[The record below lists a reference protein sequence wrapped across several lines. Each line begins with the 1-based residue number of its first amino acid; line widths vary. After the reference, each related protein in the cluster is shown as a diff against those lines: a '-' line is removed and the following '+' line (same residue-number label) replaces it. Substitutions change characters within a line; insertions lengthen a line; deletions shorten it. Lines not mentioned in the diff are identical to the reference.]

1 MVRQLRRAW
10 SIFDRNNEDSYLSKV
25 LGFRK
30 GGLDRKHNGEENNTG
45 RVEEGRT
52 FEVKGVF
59 NDWHRIQRLPDPEK
73 GEEYCSKCK
82 GEGIDK
88 GEVCEKCWGVGIVDW
103 ITNAM
108 GKKPRSSGSSSSSGS
123 SCSTF
128 PTPNGNI
135 ISGYATCQSNLSSKG
150 NVASSYLT
158 SVSSPNIKKLWT
170 INPSGPR

>member
-10 SIFDRNNEDSYLSKV
+10 RIFDRNNEDSCLSKV
-25 LGFRK
+25 LGSRK
-30 GGLDRKHNGEENNTG
+30 GGLDREHNGEENNTG

-59 NDWHRIQRLPDPEK
+59 NDWHKIQRLPDPEK

-108 GKKPRSSGSSSSSGS
+108 GRKPSSSSSGIFSSSGS
-123 SCSTF
+123 SCSSS
-128 PTPNGNI
+128 PILSGNVISGNI
-135 ISGYATCQSNLSSKG
+135 KQQSYCTAIYSQN
-150 NVASSYLT
+150 T
-158 SVSSPNIKKLWT
+158 TKLWQ
-170 INPSGPR
+170 INSS